1 MKLPPVCLLF
11 YFFVFTH
18 HQIIIFI
25 ISSSHIKEWTTHKD
39 WIVLGIRQI
48 LVEMHG
54 VPTPE
59 GMPND
64 EVTKRF
70 FQKDLDLSQFYDDFT
85 NQGYALYNR
94 DEHGAGP
101 ELSFVKLDAEFWGP

>member
-1 MKLPPVCLLF
+1 M
-11 YFFVFTH
+11 T
-18 HQIIIFI
+18 FI
-25 ISSSHIKEWTTHKD
+25 ISSSITQEWTTHKD

-48 LVEMHG
+48 LVETHG

-59 GMPND
+59 GMAKN
-64 EVTKRF
+64 EATKSF
-70 FQKDLDLSQFYDDFT
+70 FQKDLDVSQFYDAFT
-85 NQGYALYNR
+85 KEGYVLYNR